1 MRANLHLHSLRSD
14 GTTSPSCVA
23 QAAAAVGL
31 EAAAL
36 TDHDTMGGVPEFLD
50 AARSLGL
57 AAWPGAEIDV
67 VDTVSGYKGEILA
80 YFPKGRYDATGK
92 LLFRVCAL
100 RRLRTQT
107 WMKKAPAVFSCADLS
122 FDDLVRFKIEGLDG
136 SVADASD
143 SDASVADGYS
153 LGKTDL
159 FRYLKSKGALSPILE
174 YKDFKKAY
182 FDTGVLPTGKYRKP
196 ELAEVV
202 DAVRS
207 DGGICVLPHPG
218 HEFEDSLAELRK
230 KKQVLLSLLTR
241 LWKLGVRGVELYHYR
256 NKDSDGINRV
266 MSKAARDLGFFVTYG
281 SDCHGPGSG
290 KYTIRDFHG
299 DFSGWPED

>member
-14 GTTSPSCVA
+14 GTTSPACVA

-36 TDHDTMGGVPEFLD
+36 TDHDTMGGVPEFLN

-100 RRLRTQT
+100 RRLRTQA
-107 WMKKAPAVFSCADLS
+107 WMKKAPAVFSRADLS
-122 FDDLVRFKIEGLDG
+122 FADLVRFKTGGLG
-136 SVADASD
+136 ASD
-143 SDASVADGYS
+143 IDGYS

-159 FRYLKSKGALSPILE
+159 FRYLKSKGALSPTLE

-182 FDTGVLPTGKYRKP
+182 FDTGVLPNGKYRKP

-202 DAVRS
+202 DTVRS

-230 KKQVLLSLLTR
+230 DKQVLLSLLAR
-241 LWKLGVRGVELYHYR
+241 LRKLGVRGVELYHYR
-256 NKDSDGINRV
+256 NKDSDDINRV
-266 MSKAARDLGFFVTYG
+266 MGEAARDLGFFVTYG
-281 SDCHGPGSG
+281 SDCHGPGSV

-299 DFSGWPED
+299 DFAGWPED